1 MCTVCVR
8 CTLGFQD
15 DWWIDI
21 RIPRLEVEGGWGI
34 SLKIKIVCKKEKK
47 FSFNLV
53 QWYSF
58 QRPGFFYPNGV

>member
-1 MCTVCVR
+1 MCCVCVR
-8 CTLGFQD
+8 CTLGLQD

-21 RIPRLEVEGGWGI
+21 RIPRLEVGGGGGGF
-34 SLKIKIVCKKEKK
+34 KIVCKKEKI

-58 QRPGFFYPNGV
+58 